1 MRRLCIGNPPATSLG
16 QVVEI
21 AIYMS
26 LVEIVIQSTESSTR
40 DIREML
46 RLICILW
53 PIYTKPL
60 LAESS
65 GLLVECVQA
74 FQKITKEELNAI
86 IQKGKLEDQS
96 ILRKVSEN
104 LGSKIRVHIREVMKT
119 CLLNPGL
126 NYCPIENS
134 EKGAFNSKQT
144 SSQRLPYFTK
154 FVLLAAYL
162 CQSNRP
168 DRDRKLYTNQK
179 SARRKRGGGKE
190 SHSESVSYTSS
201 AKAQQELQSTK
212 VPSFPFERMFSIFS
226 SICKKNA
233 VGSMKQ
239 TYGKMMDPTV
249 DSIDVS
255 ELGSIGILS
264 SIRELCD
271 LGLLTELRS
280 TNAKNDQ
287 SAMNKGFS
295 NTKYTCNLARDHA
308 NEIATSVGFNLSLF
322 LTEDS

>member
-1 MRRLCIGNPPATSLG
+1 MRRLCIGNPPSSALD
-16 QVVEI
+16 QAVEI
-21 AIYMS
+21 CVYMS
-26 LVEIVIQSTESSTR
+26 LVDIVIQSTESSTR

-46 RLICILW
+46 RLLCILW
-53 PIYTKPL
+53 PTYTKPL

-65 GLLVECVQA
+65 GLLIECAQA
-74 FQKITKEELNAI
+74 FQQMTKEELNAI
-86 IQKGKLEDQS
+86 IKEGKLEDQS
-96 ILRKVSEN
+96 ILQKISEN
-104 LGSKIRVHIREVMKT
+104 LGSKIRVHIREVIKT

-126 NYCPIENS
+126 NYSPNENS
-134 EKGAFNSKQT
+134 ASRQT
-144 SSQRLPYFTK
+144 LSHRLPYFTK

-162 CQSNRP
+162 CQSNRA

-179 SARRKRGGGKE
+179 SARRKRGQGKE
-190 SHSESVSYTSS
+190 TNTESVSYASS

-226 SICKKNA
+226 SICRKSA
-233 VGSMKQ
+233 AGSMKHA
-239 TYGKMMDPTV
+239 YSKMMDPSI

-280 TNAKNDQ
+280 ILVKNDQ
-287 SAMNKGFS
+287 SAMNKGYS
-295 NTKYTCNLARDHA
+295 NSKYTCNLARGHA
-308 NEIATSVGFNLSLF
+308 NEIATSVGFNLSEF
-322 LTEDS
+322 LTEDC